1 MKKIWNFPLPLATR
15 ITKERKKEVYDF
27 ERNTKK
33 EVYDFERKTTAALKS
48 GQEKIC

>member
-1 MKKIWNFPLPLATR
+1 MKKNWNFPLPLATR
-15 ITKERKKEVYDF
+15 ITKERKEVYDF

-48 GQEKIC
+48 GQEKIR